1 MSEEPVV
8 QSKACIQ
15 EGLVWLAQKEPR
27 FKHAIQITADI
38 PLRLRDDGFKQL
50 LNAIISQQLSVSS
63 ANSIWRRIECAK
75 LDNPEAITA
84 ACDQDLR
91 KAGFSRQKILYARS
105 LVEANIDYISLRAED
120 ANSIIST
127 LTRIKGIG
135 QWTAEIY
142 LIFSLG
148 RQDIFAS
155 GDLALQEA
163 TFILFGLP
171 VRPTQ
176 KELRILS
183 ESWSPWRSVA
193 ARLLWAYYK
202 TIKSKEEIR

>member
-1 MSEEPVV
+1 MYILTKV
-8 QSKACIQ
+8 
-15 EGLVWLAQKEPR
+15 
-27 FKHAIQITADI
+27 
-38 PLRLRDDGFKQL
+38 
-50 LNAIISQQLSVSS
+50 
-63 ANSIWRRIECAK
+63 
-75 LDNPEAITA
+75 
-84 ACDQDLR
+84 
-91 KAGFSRQKILYARS
+91 QKITQHQTMQKLS
-105 LVEANIDYISLRAED
+105 NDVVRAED

>member
-8 QSKACIQ
+8 QSEACIQ

-84 ACDQDLR
+84 ACDEDLR
-91 KAGFSRQKILYARS
+91 KARFSRQKILYARS
-105 LVEANIDYISLRAED
+105 LV
-120 ANSIIST
+120 
-127 LTRIKGIG
+127 
-135 QWTAEIY
+135 
-142 LIFSLG
+142 
-148 RQDIFAS
+148 
-155 GDLALQEA
+155 
-163 TFILFGLP
+163 
-171 VRPTQ
+171 
-176 KELRILS
+176 
-183 ESWSPWRSVA
+183 
-193 ARLLWAYYK
+193 
-202 TIKSKEEIR
+202 